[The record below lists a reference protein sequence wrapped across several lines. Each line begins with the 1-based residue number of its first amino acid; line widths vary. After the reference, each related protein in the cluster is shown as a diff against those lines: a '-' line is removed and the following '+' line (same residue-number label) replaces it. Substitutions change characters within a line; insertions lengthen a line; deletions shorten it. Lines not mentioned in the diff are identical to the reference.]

1 MEIGRMRCVW
11 EHPDGCRC
19 EDKVVLD
26 YVVCQYHYLHRDKAS
41 NEGVKRY
48 WLGSKAKRRTASH
61 VDNHGRQPVM
71 VGAGWSA
78 W

>member
-1 MEIGRMRCVW
+1 MRCVW

-19 EDKVVLD
+19 EDHAVRDMIL
-26 YVVCQYHYLHRDKAS
+26 CRYHSLLSAPTRAA

-48 WLGSKAKRRTASH
+48 WLGSQAQRRKAAH